1 MATLIV
7 FGASG
12 LLGAHLVPALESLGH
27 NVLTQRRSGGGDLC
41 FDPADRTAVFQA
53 LLAHKPSAVIN
64 LIGATNVDQCE
75 TQPRLAW
82 SANVSVV
89 KILADSL
96 TAYGEVFGVSPH
108 LVHISTDQV
117 YDGHG
122 PHAEEDINLINVY
135 ALSKYTGELLAER
148 VGATIL
154 RTNFYGRS
162 RCVGRISFS
171 DWLVRSMKHRTSITL
186 FDDVIFSAIHMETL
200 SNIIARCVERR
211 PVGVYNA
218 GCRDS
223 ISKARFALAL
233 AEKLDLPTDKVTLGR
248 SSEAVL
254 RARRPV
260 DMSLQVS
267 SLENAL
273 GIQLPTILT
282 EIDHTAKDYL
292 NE

>member
-1 MATLIV
+1 
-7 FGASG
+7 
-12 LLGAHLVPALESLGH
+12 
-27 NVLTQRRSGGGDLC
+27 
-41 FDPADRTAVFQA
+41 
-53 LLAHKPSAVIN
+53 
-64 LIGATNVDQCE
+64 
-75 TQPRLAW
+75 
-82 SANVSVV
+82 
-89 KILADSL
+89 
-96 TAYGEVFGVSPH
+96 
-108 LVHISTDQV
+108 
-117 YDGHG
+117 
-122 PHAEEDINLINVY
+122 
-135 ALSKYTGELLAER
+135 
-148 VGATIL
+148 
-154 RTNFYGRS
+154 
-162 RCVGRISFS
+162 
-171 DWLVRSMKHRTSITL
+171 
-186 FDDVIFSAIHMETL
+186 METL